1 MKNFKLLISY
11 DGTNYS
17 GWQIQPNALTIQEL
31 LQNTLRKILREEIYV
46 IGSGRTDKGVHAL
59 GQVANFHLTKD
70 ISLRTLLYALN
81 GTLPKDIRIQ
91 SIEEVPLDFHS
102 QYSAKG
108 KIYHYHLWTD
118 RVLEPTR
125 RFFVHHVQGS
135 FNKNK
140 LKEAAF
146 YFIGKKD
153 FSAFAN
159 KATEGS
165 AGKNPVRTISRLDVV
180 EKSSELCLEF
190 EGDGFLYKMVRN
202 IVGTLLDAAQGK
214 IEVSHIG
221 DILLSK
227 DRKKAGKS
235 APAQGLFLMKVHY

>member
-31 LQNTLRKILREEIYV
+31 LQNALRKILREEIYV
-46 IGSGRTDKGVHAL
+46 IGSGRTDSGVHAL
-59 GQVANFHLTKD
+59 GQVANFHSNKD

-118 RVLEPTR
+118 TVLDPTR
-125 RFFVHHVQGS
+125 RFF
-135 FNKNK
+135 
-140 LKEAAF
+140 
-146 YFIGKKD
+146 
-153 FSAFAN
+153 
-159 KATEGS
+159 
-165 AGKNPVRTISRLDVV
+165 
-180 EKSSELCLEF
+180 
-190 EGDGFLYKMVRN
+190 
-202 IVGTLLDAAQGK
+202 
-214 IEVSHIG
+214 
-221 DILLSK
+221 
-227 DRKKAGKS
+227 
-235 APAQGLFLMKVHY
+235 